1 MTGNGSDCKNAS
13 FGQTDV
19 EVQVQQR
26 VVVVSPNQHHAH
38 VRQARH
44 THSWWPESD
53 PIQSQTRISAAAS
66 AGAPPKKRLARGI
79 HTLRGECGCVH
90 ENPLHIRIPYVAS
103 RRVSGPRPRQAMCG
117 YLQEAERAV
126 RDLCDV
132 QGELRST
139 GSPDVWGRQLDALRK
154 SWTVTSLGARST
166 FEIFACVYPWSTPC
180 CHSCTAGSC
189 PRDCVTPSQPLLVLL
204 RSQNGDVRSARLS
217 YLHEKIP
224 IGVRPSTALR
234 LGRQFDGSSLA

>member
-154 SWTVTSLGARST
+154 SWTVTSLWVQPKFSGGWIDEWWQRTGVQDPPLKSLRVYTPGRPPAVIHARRV
-166 FEIFACVYPWSTPC
+166 A
-180 CHSCTAGSC
+180 A
-189 PRDCVTPSQPLLVLL
+189 
-204 RSQNGDVRSARLS
+204 
-217 YLHEKIP
+217 HET
-224 IGVRPSTALR
+224 V
-234 LGRQFDGSSLA
+234 